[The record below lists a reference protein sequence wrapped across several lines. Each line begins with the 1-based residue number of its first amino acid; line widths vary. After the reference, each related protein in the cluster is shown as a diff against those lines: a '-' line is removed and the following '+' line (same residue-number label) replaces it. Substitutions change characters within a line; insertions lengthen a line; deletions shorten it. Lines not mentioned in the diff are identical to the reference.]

1 MSRNIFDWEENMTDK
16 LDKRMIGMKEL
27 LYVIKKNS
35 KEIFRSENASFLSLT
50 DSKNIS
56 CLELIISN
64 KYWEK
69 GKGKE
74 IFEHLENDQRELSN
88 LVTGES
94 GHTGV
99 KATRKELSEELSG
112 EKSEK

>member
-69 GKGKE
+69 VREKKYLNIWKMIKE
-74 IFEHLENDQRELSN
+74 N
-88 LVTGES
+88 
-94 GHTGV
+94 
-99 KATRKELSEELSG
+99 
-112 EKSEK
+112 